1 MKKSVN
7 ESKLRFT
14 TDASVWAKEYVSV
27 HGGDEGLLI
36 TWFAGAIMTGYD
48 TGRRAEEKLR
58 LSIQGNSRKT
68 DPVVGF

>member
-1 MKKSVN
+1 MKKSVR
-7 ESKLRFT
+7 ESKLRNT
-14 TDASVWAKEYVSV
+14 ADASVWAKEYVRV

-36 TWFAGAIMTGYD
+36 TWFASAIMTGYD

-68 DPVVGF
+68 DPIVGF